1 MKNKKTSFKS
11 IAWLLSLSMLLA
23 WLAGMGFITIW
34 NAEKYQ
40 SMLTSA
46 GYQYVSRFANSYEIQ
61 SALNSIP
68 TDGPMTEKNR
78 EAMERVMKWRIGWM
92 SGDLSGDDLLIPGQE
107 VPASA
112 SIIVYDAAGEEF
124 LCTDKFL
131 YVIYTN
137 QENWEQNIESS
148 DGNLWI
154 DLEND
159 PELSAEIEQIK
170 EARKEFGLMMLDG
183 ALCFT
188 GSMVGSRMI
197 PSKVSYTN
205 HLKPWKD
212 DPKWQTVLERTPE
225 EGSEQI
231 TVYAQRVD
239 YHVPWESAPV
249 TFKGNKYDDLTQM
262 LRSTYDDAT
271 GFTGN
276 LLQMYV
282 FNSTFLTRLQDGYE
296 KTEYS
301 IQSVVSFSP
310 LWVAMNVLVETY
322 LVTFLIAAFAVFVT
336 LRIIHRNL
344 THPIA
349 VLNEHLAGHW
359 MSFLKKQPKWREPLE
374 LEQRFT
380 ELTDT
385 VKTQNDELRRKEN
398 EINRLNQALDYAKQ
412 AEENRRSMI
421 SAVAHELKTPLAV
434 IHGYTEGLQE
444 NIAEDKK
451 DQYLATILSESE
463 RMDKLVMEM
472 LDLSRLEAGKV
483 KLARDTFSLTELIQ
497 SVFDRLSREME
508 KKSLRLTFDLRC
520 EGQIHADEG
529 RMEQVI
535 LNLASN
541 AVRYT
546 PVGGHIRVRTEKKVG
561 MVFFY
566 MENDAAPFAEEE
578 LTKVWETFYRT
589 DRARNGKGTGLD
601 LAIVKNIIKL
611 HGGTCYARNT
621 QSGVEFSFHI
631 PQI

>member
-1 MKNKKTSFKS
+1 MKTKRTSFRS
-11 IAWLLSLSMLLA
+11 VAWLLSIAMLLV

-34 NAEKYQ
+34 NAEEYQ

-46 GYQYVSRFANSYEIQ
+46 GYQYVSRFVNSFEIQ
-61 SALNSIP
+61 SVLNSIP

-92 SGDLSGDDLLIPGQE
+92 SGDLSDDDLLIPGQE

-159 PELSAEIEQIK
+159 PELYAEIEQIK

-183 ALCFT
+183 AICFT

-205 HLKPWKD
+205 HLKPWED
-212 DPKWQTVLERTPE
+212 DAKWQTVLERTPE
-225 EGSEQI
+225 EGSRQI

-239 YHVPWESAPV
+239 AHIPWESAPV

-282 FNSTFLTRLQDGYE
+282 FNSTSLSRLQDGYE

-310 LWVAMNVLVETY
+310 LWVAMSALAEIY
-322 LVTFLIAAFAVFVT
+322 LVTFLLAAFAVFVT
-336 LRIIHRNL
+336 LKIIHRNL
-344 THPIA
+344 TQPIA
-349 VLNEHLAGHW
+349 VLNAHLSSRW
-359 MSFLKKQPKWREPLE
+359 ISVLKKQSRWREPLE

-380 ELTDT
+380 ELSET
-385 VKTQNDELRRKEN
+385 VKTQNSELRRKEN
-398 EINRLNQALDYAKQ
+398 EINRLKQSLSYAKQ

-444 NIAEDKK
+444 NIAEEKK

-463 RMDKLVMEM
+463 RMDELVMEM
-472 LDLSRLEAGKV
+472 LDLSRLEAGRV
-483 KLARDTFSLTELIQ
+483 TLSRDTFSLTELIQ
-497 SVFDRLSREME
+497 SVFDRLAREIE
-508 KKSLRLTFDLRC
+508 KKTLRLTFDLRC
-520 EGQIHADEG
+520 EKQVHADEG
-529 RMEQVI
+529 RLQQVI

-546 PVGGHIRVRTEKKVG
+546 PAGGHIRVRTERKLGDVY
-561 MVFFY
+561 FY
-566 MENDAAPFAEEE
+566 MENDAAAFTEEE
-578 LTKVWETFYRT
+578 LTKVWDTFYRT
-589 DRARNGKGTGLD
+589 DRARHGKGTGLG

-611 HGGTCYARNT
+611 HGGSCAVRNT
-621 QSGVEFSFHI
+621 PSGVEFSFRI